1 MIQPNNATL
10 LTRYQRLMEIS
21 QDLASTLD
29 LSVLLNRI
37 VQAAAELSGSEAAS
51 ILLYDE
57 GKKQLYFQAA
67 TNMDEPLMN
76 GLMIPLDSLAGWIVL
91 NRQPIIIGDARRDAR
106 HFAKI
111 EESTNF
117 ETRSLLGIPLITKDK
132 VIGVLEALNKHE
144 GEFTQDDLNVLGAL
158 GAQAA
163 VAIENTRL
171 FQQSDL
177 ISEFVHELRTPL
189 ASLNT
194 AAHLLMHPALT
205 QDRREQMIQNIY
217 SETSRLSSMASDFLD
232 IARLESG
239 RVQFLIENVEIAP
252 LLESCVHIMQGKADE
267 KQQTLTL
274 EITHEVPI
282 FKGDRNKI
290 KQVALNL
297 LSNAI
302 KYTPEGGKIWVMGGL
317 SKDGMCATIAV
328 RDTGRGI
335 PAEGLRN
342 LFQKFY
348 RVPGSEKMASGTGL
362 GLSICKKIVEGHG
375 GHINVSSEVGK
386 GTTFEVEIPLRRFA

>member
-1 MIQPNNATL
+1 
-10 LTRYQRLMEIS
+10 MEIS

-37 VQAAAELSGSEAAS
+37 VLAAAELSDSEAAS

-76 GLMIPLDSLAGWIVL
+76 GLMVPLDSLAGWIVL

-117 ETRSLLGIPLITKDK
+117 ETRSLLGVPLITKNK
-132 VIGVLEALNKHE
+132 VIGALEALNKRQ
-144 GEFTQDDLNVLGAL
+144 GEFTQDDLNILGAL

-217 SETSRLSSMASDFLD
+217 GETSRLSSMASDFLD

-267 KQQTLTL
+267 KQQTLIL
-274 EITHEVPI
+274 DITHEIPA

-302 KYTPEGGKIWVMGGL
+302 KYTPEGGTIWVMGGL
-317 SKDGMCATIAV
+317 SQDGMSATITV

-375 GHINVSSEVGK
+375 GHINVSSQVGK
-386 GTTFEVEIPLRRFA
+386 GTTFQVEIPLRRFA

>member
-10 LTRYQRLMEIS
+10 LTRYQRLMEIA

-29 LSVLLNRI
+29 LNVLLNRI
-37 VQAAAELSGSEAAS
+37 VHAAAELSGSEAAS

-67 TNMDEPLMN
+67 TNMDEPLMS
-76 GLMIPLDSLAGWIVL
+76 GLMVPLDSLAGWIVL

-117 ETRSLLGIPLITKDK
+117 ETRSLLGIPLITKNK

-205 QDRREQMIQNIY
+205 PERREQMIQNIY
-217 SETSRLSSMASDFLD
+217 GETERLSSMASDFLD

-239 RVQFLIENVEIAP
+239 RVQFLIENVDVAP
-252 LLESCVHIMQGKADE
+252 MLESCVHIMQGKAEE
-267 KQQTLTL
+267 KQQTIAL
-274 EITHEVPI
+274 EITREIPT

-290 KQVALNL
+290 KQVVLNL

-302 KYTPEGGKIWVMGGL
+302 KYTPEGGSIWVAGGL
-317 SKDGMCATIAV
+317 SKDGTQVVISV

-335 PAEGLRN
+335 PPEGLRN

-375 GHINVSSEVGK
+375 GHIHVSSQVGK
-386 GTTFEVEIPLRRFA
+386 GTTFEVELPLRRFA